1 MKTDWPPDGDSR
13 PLPRTSLEPICPAFA
28 AVLRARR
35 LERGWSLRQ
44 MARRTGLSRQAIAF
58 VETEARIPG
67 LDAQQRMARALGIS
81 LSGLV
86 AEAERWLGGVNDSGV
101 RWPRVLNL
109 DLTLNHNPA
118 AESD

>member
-86 AEAERWLGGVNDSGV
+86 AEAERWLGGGPASGV
-101 RWPRVLNL
+101 ATTVASHLALRL
-109 DLTLNHNPA
+109 
-118 AESD
+118 